1 MTNTASANDAKAG
14 LIRPEAVE
22 GKAYAR
28 LAHPLLIANP
38 SLLRPLTIT
47 LFTATLLVAGLALLP
62 LTNSHRGYGVVSAG
76 ISSTVVRSAKA
87 GQIVRI
93 VSQGERVTATGAI
106 SFIEQPLQTEGGRNP
121 SDGYTARLR
130 KLAGDRDA
138 DLKLLNERF
147 ALSMSLAAQVERSLI
162 EQISSLEASVQ
173 NQSRLVKEAEALTAR
188 ISGVAAYV
196 TRLDTLALAERTVGA
211 QNRLLDLHSQVKKLK
226 TDLIEKARSKRV
238 LEIDQVREEDKIQR
252 QFQFEEAALLEK
264 AASQN
269 FIIPSPIDGEVLT
282 VYKKRGDWV
291 TAGDEIALVGDRAV
305 SKSKTLSIQIPS
317 ELANL
322 LLEKQ
327 LVRVWPNGTRRSDP
341 PLVGTVHGIEQR
353 TPEGYRVSGQQPG
366 SAAGSFVAHV
376 ALDQVQQSDYG
387 DGIPEL
393 RAGSEVEMEI
403 IFGTKRLYET
413 LLPRR
418 LTKTWDQSNSL
429 RK

>member
-1 MTNTASANDAKAG
+1 MTNTASANDAKTG
-14 LIRPEAVE
+14 LIRAEALE

-28 LAHPLLIANP
+28 LAHPLLVANP
-38 SLLRPLTIT
+38 SLLQPLAIT
-47 LFTATLLVAGLALLP
+47 LFTATVLVTGLALLP
-62 LTNSHRGYGVVSAG
+62 LTHSHRGYGVVSDG
-76 ISSTVVRSAKA
+76 MSSTVVRSAKA

-106 SFIEQPLQTEGGRNP
+106 SFIEQSFQTEGGRNP
-121 SDGYTARLR
+121 SDGYTTRLG
-130 KLAGDRDA
+130 KLVSDRDA

-147 ALSMSLAAQVERSLI
+147 ALSMSLAAQVERSLT

-196 TRLDTLALAERTVGA
+196 TRLDTLALTERTVGA

-226 TDLIEKARSKRV
+226 TDLIEQARSKRL
-238 LEIDQVREEDKIQR
+238 LEIDQMREQDKIQR
-252 QFQFEEAALLEK
+252 QFQFEESALLEK

-282 VYKKRGDWV
+282 VYKKPGDWV
-291 TAGDEIALVGDRAV
+291 TAGDEIALVGNKSM

-327 LVRVWPNGTRRSDP
+327 PVRIWPNSTRRSDP
-341 PLVGTVHGIEQR
+341 PLVGTVHIIEQR
-353 TPEGYRVSGQQPG
+353 TPEGYRVSRQQPG
-366 SAAGSFVAHV
+366 SAAGSFIAHV
-376 ALDQVQQSDYG
+376 ALDQVQQSKYG
-387 DGIPEL
+387 DGVPEL
-393 RAGSEVEMEI
+393 RAGSAVEMEI

-418 LTKTWDQSNSL
+418 LAKPDQSESI